1 MGKLNINNISAGL
14 QQVKSVA
21 ESLANISHYELV
33 PLEYI
38 EPAEKN
44 PFSENDDDQS
54 RYEVA
59 MSIQANGLIEPLAV
73 NKKSPEKY
81 TLISGEH
88 RFTAIRQYLS
98 DKFSKVPCMVFEGL
112 TDDEAELKLYEANNQ
127 REYTAEQKFRRYQ
140 ELDALLRRM
149 KESGT
154 YHGAIQKGLA
164 ERLGVS
170 TRQIRKYQAV
180 MELPAEKRQAV
191 IAGKISINDASR
203 SVKPKTAWNPEAHD
217 RETGDEKS
225 GTGSAFEENRPSDS
239 LNEEEIGP
247 TMRPQGG
254 DQREDHGK
262 SGTSSAFGRA
272 RPEDPFDG
280 DGAGSIQESEN
291 ADSPIS
297 DDQIK
302 TAIKQHYLGKR
313 AELFLFYLF
322 QVPTTQEAISELK
335 PDYGYSGG
343 TVAFGKG
350 LTGDCTAKPAR
361 LEINWERSNVTLTYS
376 QVDAMV
382 RGMIRAGEW
391 VSRAQ
396 AEDLILKHLDGGD
409 RKK

>member
-191 IAGKISINDASR
+191 IAGKISINDAAR
-203 SVKPKTAWNPEAHD
+203 AEEPKVELNPD
-217 RETGDEKS
+217 DDEKS
-225 GTGSAFEENRPSDS
+225 GTGSAF
-239 LNEEEIGP
+239 
-247 TMRPQGG
+247 
-254 DQREDHGK
+254 GK
-262 SGTSSAFGRA
+262 G
-272 RPEDPFDG
+272 RPEDSFG
-280 DGAGSIQESEN
+280 GNETGSARESGN
-291 ADSPIS
+291 ADSPLS

-302 TAIKQHYLGKR
+302 TAIKQHYLGKQ

-343 TVAFGKG
+343 TVAFEKG
-350 LTGDCTAKPAR
+350 STGDCTAKPAR

>member
-98 DKFSKVPCMVFEGL
+98 DKFSKIPCMVFEGL

-203 SVKPKTAWNPEAHD
+203 PAKLKTAWNPETHD
-217 RETGDEKS
+217 RKTGDGKS
-225 GTGSAFEENRPSDS
+225 GTGSAFGKGQPEDS
-239 LNEEEIGP
+239 L
-247 TMRPQGG
+247 GG
-254 DQREDHGK
+254 N
-262 SGTSSAFGRA
+262 GTGSA
-272 RPEDPFDG
+272 
-280 DGAGSIQESEN
+280 QESEN
-291 ADSPIS
+291 ADSPLS

-302 TAIKQHYLGKR
+302 TAIKQHYLGKQ
-313 AELFLFYLF
+313 ADLFLFYLF

-343 TVAFGKG
+343 TVAFEKG
-350 LTGDCTAKPAR
+350 STGDCTAKPAR

-376 QVDAMV
+376 QVDAKV
-382 RGMIRAGEW
+382 REMIRAGEW
-391 VSRAQ
+391 ISRAQ